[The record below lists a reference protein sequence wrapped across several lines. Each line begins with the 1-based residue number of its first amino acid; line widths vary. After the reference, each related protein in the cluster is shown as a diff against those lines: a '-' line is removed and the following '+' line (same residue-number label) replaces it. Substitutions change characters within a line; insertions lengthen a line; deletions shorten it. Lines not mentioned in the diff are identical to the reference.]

1 MKILLSSIILFLLL
15 ISNAYSQRVGFI
27 ASDVIREKFPEAK
40 QAEQRIRSIVEE
52 WKRDIEDMEKRIE
65 NLKFE
70 INKNR
75 LIWTEEEKKAKGK
88 RTRRLDNAKAC
99 LFTKKI

>member
-1 MKILLSSIILFLLL
+1 MSKFFLFLLFSFSSIQL
-15 ISNAYSQRVGFI
+15 LYSQRVAFI
-27 ASDVIREKFPEAK
+27 ASDVIRENFPEAK

-52 WKRDIEDMEKRIE
+52 WKRDLEDMDQRIE

-75 LIWTEEEKKAKGK
+75 LVWTDE
-88 RTRRLDNAKAC
+88 
-99 LFTKKI
+99 